1 MTTLH
6 DYIGENEKK
15 LEEESKREAE
25 LHNELLE
32 QIQRKQKQDVNFTG
46 FDGKLSELVDGI
58 RTIPNYNNLKGYI
71 REKILPEN
79 PNINYKKLS
88 IIAGLHQGVA
98 LVIMYDLYND
108 KLEAE
113 FNNLEDPS
121 LDYHYQD

>member
-15 LEEESKREAE
+15 LEDERKREAE
-25 LHNELLE
+25 LHTELLE
-32 QIQRKQKQDVNFTG
+32 QIQRNTKQEVNFTG
-46 FDGKLSELVDGI
+46 FDGKLGELVDGI

-71 REKILPEN
+71 REKILPKN
-79 PNINYKKLS
+79 PNISYKKLS
-88 IIAGLHQGVA
+88 VLAGLHQGVA

-113 FNNLEDPS
+113 FNELQDPS
-121 LDYHYQD
+121 LDYHYEE

>member
-1 MTTLH
+1 MTTLY

-15 LEEESKREAE
+15 LEEEQKREAE
-25 LHNELLE
+25 LHAEFLKSLKR
-32 QIQRKQKQDVNFTG
+32 QKKQDVNFTG
-46 FDGKLSELVDGI
+46 FDGKLSELIDGI

-71 REKILPEN
+71 REKILPKH
-79 PNINYKKLS
+79 PDINYKKLS
-88 IIAGLHQGVA
+88 VLAGVHQGVA

-113 FNNLEDPS
+113 LNDIQDPS

>member
-1 MTTLH
+1 MTTLR

-15 LEEESKREAE
+15 LEEERKKEADK
-25 LHNELLE
+25 HTELLA
-32 QIQRKQKQDVNFTG
+32 QIQLEKKQEVNFTG

-58 RTIPNYNNLKGYI
+58 RSIPNYNNLKGYI
-71 REKILPEN
+71 REKILPKN
-79 PNINYKKLS
+79 PNIGYKKLS
-88 IIAGLHQGVA
+88 ILAGLNLGVA

-113 FNNLEDPS
+113 YNELQDPS

>member
-25 LHNELLE
+25 LHNELLD

>member
-1 MTTLH
+1 M
-6 DYIGENEKK
+6 
-15 LEEESKREAE
+15 
-25 LHNELLE
+25 HNELLE

-71 REKILPEN
+71 REKILPEH

-88 IIAGLHQGVA
+88 VIAGLHQGVA

-113 FNNLEDPS
+113 FNDLEDPS

>member
-32 QIQRKQKQDVNFTG
+32 QIQRKQKQEVNFTG

-71 REKILPEN
+71 REKILPKH

-88 IIAGLHQGVA
+88 VIAGLHQGVA

-113 FNNLEDPS
+113 FNDLEDPS

>member
-1 MTTLH
+1 LR

-15 LEEESKREAE
+15 LEEERKKEADK
-25 LHNELLE
+25 HTELLE
-32 QIQRKQKQDVNFTG
+32 QIQREKKQEVNFTG

-58 RTIPNYNNLKGYI
+58 RSIPNYNNLKGYI
-71 REKILPEN
+71 REKILPKN
-79 PNINYKKLS
+79 PNISYKKLS
-88 IIAGLHQGVA
+88 ILAGLNLGVA

-113 FNNLEDPS
+113 YNELQDPS